1 MNAFHHLKGLVA
13 PLVFLSFIGNIAIL
27 VSPIFMMQVLDRVV
41 PSGNMRTLFL
51 LLAVAIGFLTLNAF
65 VDLQKS
71 LVQNRT
77 AQWIEKTGAD
87 LALKYTDQI
96 RQGVIENTGL
106 LKSFVV
112 GPNLT
117 HAINIPW
124 VPLFL
129 LALALIHPLF
139 LILVATIVGLNCLIG
154 AVVSSLSK
162 DSATSAVNLS
172 NQEIKTLQNALDT
185 DILAGNL
192 ATSENLIQ
200 RYVSLQE
207 QRHALERRT
216 HASVGFQ
223 GASGNM
229 IRTSAQLLSLSLGA
243 SLVVKGQLSAGGMI
257 GASIIAAK
265 TIQTIEGSLSNFPKI
280 YQGYCAFKAL
290 RSTSD
295 SVATTNTE
303 VADLS
308 GELRCH
314 DLIFPRGNGAPAR
327 LDRIS
332 FELAQGECLA
342 IIGDSGSGKTTLLK
356 ALSGQDRSPIGAVFF
371 DDTEIGTMGPKTYKS
386 AIGYLTQ
393 QATLLQGTVAENISC
408 FQPNCDDE
416 LITRAAKL
424 TGIHGLISA
433 LPEAYQTD
441 IAHHPHLLTAGQK
454 QRVAFART
462 LFHDPQYIFLDEPN
476 ALLDADGER
485 QLCDT
490 IASLKAQGKTI
501 VMVLHRS
508 GIMGLADKV
517 MALDQGRMI
526 DFGARAEVLGRM
538 SNGKQRLK
546 LPLNANSLQ
555 DLNDWVSAQFSRHTD
570 AEFLQKSI
578 LVATEMF
585 NTALQNGPSDVK
597 RDCTFTFKF
606 VDQDHCEIILSE
618 ERPTEATQKIQK
630 VKSLLNHPE
639 VNMVDLPMDEI
650 SLAVLAQLTSKLSVE
665 NHDKSSFFSA
675 HVISDKFQK
684 QDKQVH

>member
-1 MNAFHHLKGLVA
+1 MNAFHHLKGLIA
-13 PLVFLSFIGNIAIL
+13 PLIFLSFIGNIAIL

-51 LLAVAIGFLTLNAF
+51 LLAVAIGFLMLNAL
-65 VDLQKS
+65 VDLQKG
-71 LVQNRT
+71 LVQKRT
-77 AQWIEKTGAD
+77 AHWIEKAGAD
-87 LALKYTDQI
+87 LALKNSDQI
-96 RQGVIENTGL
+96 RQHTIENTGT
-106 LKSFVV
+106 LKSFFA
-112 GPNLT
+112 GPNLN
-117 HAINIPW
+117 HAINLPW

-139 LILVATIVGLNCLIG
+139 LILVASIVGLNFAIG

-162 DSATSAVNLS
+162 ETTKSAANIS
-172 NQEIKTLQNALDT
+172 NHEIKTLQNALDT
-185 DILAGNL
+185 EIMAGNL

-200 RYVSLQE
+200 RYFTLQE
-207 QRHALERRT
+207 SRHKLEQRT

-223 GASGNM
+223 DASSNM

-265 TIQTIEGSLSNFPKI
+265 TIQTIEGSLSNLPNIF
-280 YQGYCAFKAL
+280 QGYAAFRAL
-290 RSTSD
+290 LSAND
-295 SVATTNTE
+295 QVALTNTE
-303 VADLS
+303 VMDLS
-308 GELRCH
+308 GALRCQ

-332 FELAQGECLA
+332 FELGAGECLA

-371 DDTEIGTMGPKTYKS
+371 DDTEIGTMGPNTYKQR
-386 AIGYLTQ
+386 IGYLTQ
-393 QATLLQGTVAENISC
+393 QATLLMGTIAENIAC
-408 FQPNCDDE
+408 FDPDYDDE
-416 LITRAAKL
+416 LVTQAAKL
-424 TGIHGLISA
+424 TGVHGLISA
-433 LPEAYQTD
+433 LPDAYETNVD
-441 IAHHPHLLTAGQK
+441 LDPHLLTAGQK

-462 LFHDPQYIFLDEPN
+462 LFSDPQYIFLDEPN

-490 IASLKAQGKTI
+490 IATLKAQGKTVI
-501 VMVLHRS
+501 MVLHRS

-517 MALDQGRMI
+517 LVLDQGRMI

-570 AEFLQKSI
+570 AEFLQKAI

-585 NTALQNGPSDVK
+585 NTALQNGPSDIK

-606 VDQDHCEIILSE
+606 IDQDHCEIILSE
-618 ERPTEATQKIQK
+618 ERRTEATEKIQK
-630 VKSLLNHPE
+630 VKSLLKHPE
-639 VNMVDLPMDEI
+639 VDMMDLPTDEI
-650 SLAVLAQLTSKLSVE
+650 SLAVLAQLTSSLSVE
-665 NHDKSSFFSA
+665 NLDQSSFFSVN
-675 HVISDKFQK
+675 VISDKFQK
-684 QDKQVH
+684 QESQVH